1 MKYVLFT
8 PTKKASLIILVV
20 QWKVFVLDH
29 GSKRILD
36 GVVREDD
43 ILEANITSV
52 SYHLSLEYGEG

>member
-1 MKYVLFT
+1 MQDY
-8 PTKKASLIILVV
+8 
-20 QWKVFVLDH
+20 

-52 SYHLSLEYGEG
+52 PYRLSRE

>member
-1 MKYVLFT
+1 M
-8 PTKKASLIILVV
+8 
-20 QWKVFVLDH
+20 QDH

-52 SYHLSLEYGEG
+52 SYHLSPE